1 MISACR
7 SSSPVSDDTPISKTR
22 RKNESHA
29 LQELGAALV
38 ALSADQLAAI
48 ELPDFLRDAVM
59 DARRISGFEA
69 RRRQMQ
75 YIGKLMRKVDAGPI
89 RARLEAWKSPERAQ
103 VAQFKRIEEWR
114 ERLLADEVALGDLL
128 REYPQ
133 ADGRRLEALIRD
145 AQRERERN
153 RPPRSYRELFQ
164 ALRGLLERSDA

>member
-1 MISACR
+1 
-7 SSSPVSDDTPISKTR
+7 
-22 RKNESHA
+22 
-29 LQELGAALV
+29 
-38 ALSADQLAAI
+38 
-48 ELPDFLRDAVM
+48 
-59 DARRISGFEA
+59 
-69 RRRQMQ
+69 MQ

-103 VAQFKRIEEWR
+103 VAQFKLIEEWR

-145 AQRERERN
+145 AQREREQN